1 MKLEFLNT
9 MRWNLSQ
16 KIAVGTGV
24 LTLITVVVLGGPSYL
39 TMRQQMNE
47 TLHAEIN
54 ESVQDL
60 AQRLDDKLAV
70 MNSTLSSLSENTLVG
85 NALVDSIG
93 RKIYL
98 RSFLADFRQINDVPV
113 TVAVTD
119 FRGVPFSRNNESA
132 LVVAKEWLAAVV
144 DSGERRT
151 AIVVDHDNCYFVLAA
166 PVIFANTGQPEGVVV
181 IQFAARELLRS
192 PLYRPSSYSRYLE
205 DVFTFRFIETIS
217 KQQITKTIG
226 NAKPNFVAASVP
238 VGRSGIFAS
247 NKMEISVYS
256 NPEIIPEHFDRLLWV
271 YLITGLVSMFVLIPA
286 SRVLANSLTRR
297 LRQLEMATGGIS
309 FDTTSQNRLP
319 VDGYDEVSHLSRTFN
334 SMLDRL
340 ESAYVAQRQTGEHL
354 KGALTSMEQAK
365 QEAETASQAKTEF
378 LANMSHELRTPLNA
392 ILGFSQVLEKKCRQ
406 CPSQQKNLG
415 IVIRSSEH
423 LLTLIND
430 VLDMSQIEAGKIT
443 IENEVINLHEL
454 LEDVVMLIRPK
465 LEEKGLWLQLEQD
478 PEFERYIRT
487 DPGKLRQILLNLLG
501 NAAKYTDEGGVFIRA
516 SSHETGSD
524 TVHLE
529 LEIEDTGRGIAEQE
543 QARVFEKFTQIK
555 RNRGY
560 KEGTGLG
567 LGLSI
572 SKRYAEL
579 LGGEID
585 LRSELGKGSVFS
597 LSLSVSRGE
606 IDEVAKRSDYSR
618 VIGLEPDQVEF
629 RILIVEDNKVN
640 RLLLRS
646 ILERI
651 GFQVREAVDGEQG
664 LKVFFEW
671 LPQLVLM
678 DIRMPHMNGYEATRS
693 IKASPAGQ
701 ACKVIA
707 VSASVFR
714 EGKERLFA
722 AGCDDFLS
730 KPFWE
735 SDVLA
740 LLAQHLGVRY
750 LYEGGASKKRVV
762 PRKLE
767 PPDLTILSGEWR
779 RRFHAAIEQ
788 GQVMEMESLLEEITP
803 HHKELSEQLYH
814 LVSKY
819 AFDRLLELTSEHN

>member
-1 MKLEFLNT
+1 MKLAFLNT
-9 MRWNLSQ
+9 LRWKLSQ

-24 LTLITVVVLGGPSYL
+24 LTLITVFVLGGLSYL
-39 TMRQQMNE
+39 AMRQQMNE

-54 ESVQDL
+54 ESVQNL
-60 AQRLDDKLAV
+60 AQRLDDKLAA

-85 NALVDSIG
+85 NALMDSIG
-93 RKIYL
+93 REIYL
-98 RSFLADFRQINDVPV
+98 RSFLADFRQINDIPV

-119 FRGVPFSRNNESA
+119 FRGIPFSRNNERA
-132 LVVAKEWLAAVV
+132 FVVAREWLAAVV

-151 AIVVDHDNCYFVLAA
+151 TIVVDHDNCYFVLAA
-166 PVIFANTGQPEGVVV
+166 PVISANTGQPEGVVV
-181 IQFAARELLRS
+181 IQFIARELLGS
-192 PLYRPSSYSRYLE
+192 PPYQPSSYSRYLE

-217 KQQITKTIG
+217 KQQRTKTIG
-226 NAKPNFVAASVP
+226 RAKPNFVAVSAP

-247 NKMEISVYS
+247 NQMEILVYS
-256 NPEIIPEHFDRLLWV
+256 NPENIPEHINRLLWV
-271 YLITGLVSMFVLIPA
+271 YLIAGLVSMLILIPA

-297 LRQLEMATGGIS
+297 LRLLEKATGGIS
-309 FDTTSQNRLP
+309 FDTTSHNRLP

-334 SMLDRL
+334 SMLERL
-340 ESAYVAQRQTGEHL
+340 ESTYVAQRETGKHL
-354 KGALTSMEQAK
+354 KEALTSTEQAK
-365 QEAETASQAKTEF
+365 RQAEAASQAKTEF

-406 CPSQQKNLG
+406 CPSQQENLG
-415 IVIRSSEH
+415 IVLRSSEH
-423 LLTLIND
+423 LLTLINN

-443 IENEVINLHEL
+443 VENEVINLHEL
-454 LEDVVMLIRPK
+454 LQDVIMLIRPK

-478 PEFERYIRT
+478 PGFEHYVRT

-501 NAAKYTDEGGVFIRA
+501 NAAKYTDEGGIIFRA
-516 SSHETGSD
+516 RSHEIEPD

-529 LEIEDTGRGIAEQE
+529 IEIEDTGGGIAEQE
-543 QARVFEKFTQIK
+543 QARIFEKFTQIK
-555 RNRGY
+555 RNRGHN
-560 KEGTGLG
+560 EGTG

-572 SKRYAEL
+572 SKSYAEL
-579 LGGEID
+579 LGGEIG

-606 IDEVAKRSDYSR
+606 IDEVAKRADYSR
-618 VIGLEPDQVEF
+618 VIGLAPGQAEF
-629 RILIVEDNKVN
+629 RILIVEDNKAN

-651 GFQVREAVDGEQG
+651 GFQVREAADGEQG

-693 IKASPAGQ
+693 IKASPAGET
-701 ACKVIA
+701 CKVIA

-722 AGCDDFLS
+722 AGCDDFLG

-735 SDVLA
+735 SDILA
-740 LLAQHLGVRY
+740 LLAKHLGVRY
-750 LYEGGASKKRVV
+750 LYEGAASKKQVV
-762 PRKLE
+762 LQKLE
-767 PPDLTILSGEWR
+767 PSDLTMLSGEWR

-788 GQVMEMESLLEEITP
+788 GQMKEMESLLEEIAP
-803 HHKELSEQLYH
+803 HHKELSDQLRH
-814 LVSKY
+814 LVSRY
-819 AFDRLLELTSEHN
+819 AFNRLLELTSEYD

>member
-9 MRWNLSQ
+9 MRLNLSQ

-24 LTLITVVVLGGPSYL
+24 LTLITVVVLGGLSYL
-39 TMRQQMNE
+39 AMRQQMNE

-60 AQRLDDKLAV
+60 AQRLDDKLSA

-85 NALVDSIG
+85 NALVDNIG
-93 RKIYL
+93 REIYL

-119 FRGVPFSRNNESA
+119 FRGIPFSQNNESA
-132 LVVAKEWLAAVV
+132 LVVAEEWLAAVV

-181 IQFAARELLRS
+181 IQFAAHELLRS

-217 KQQITKTIG
+217 KQQKTKTTG
-226 NAKPNFVAASVP
+226 NAKSNFVAASAP

-256 NPEIIPEHFDRLLWV
+256 NPEVIPEHIDRLLWV
-271 YLITGLVSMFVLIPA
+271 YLITGLVSIFVLIPA

-309 FDTTSQNRLP
+309 FDTARHNRLP

-340 ESAYVAQRQTGEHL
+340 ESTYVAQRETGEHL

-365 QEAETASQAKTEF
+365 REAEAASQAKTEF

-443 IENEVINLHEL
+443 VENEVINLHEL

-465 LEEKGLWLQLEQD
+465 LEDKGLWLQLEQD
-478 PEFERYIRT
+478 PELERYVRT

-501 NAAKYTDEGGVFIRA
+501 NAAKYTDEGGAIIHAR
-516 SSHETGSD
+516 SHEMGSD

-555 RNRGY
+555 RNRRH

-567 LGLSI
+567 LSI
-572 SKRYAEL
+572 AKRYAEL
-579 LGGEID
+579 LGGEIG

-618 VIGLEPDQVEF
+618 VIGLEPGQVEF
-629 RILIVEDNKVN
+629 RILIVEDNNVN

-646 ILERI
+646 ILERV

-678 DIRMPHMNGYEATRS
+678 DIRMPHMNGDEATRS

-750 LYEGGASKKRVV
+750 LYEGGTSKKRVV
-762 PRKLE
+762 ARKLE
-767 PPDLTILSGEWR
+767 PPDLTMLSGEWR

-788 GQVMEMESLLEEITP
+788 GQVMEMESLLEEIAP

>member
-1 MKLEFLNT
+1 MKLAFLNT
-9 MRWNLSQ
+9 LRWNLSQ

-24 LTLITVVVLGGPSYL
+24 LTLITVVVLGGLSYL
-39 TMRQQMNE
+39 AMRQQMNE
-47 TLHAEIN
+47 TLYTEIN
-54 ESVQDL
+54 ESVQNL
-60 AQRLDDKLAV
+60 AQRLDDKLAA
-70 MNSTLSSLSENTLVG
+70 MNSTLSSLSENTLIG
-85 NALVDSIG
+85 NALMDSIG
-93 RKIYL
+93 REIYL
-98 RSFLADFRQINDVPV
+98 RSFLADFRQINDIPI

-119 FRGVPFSRNNESA
+119 FRGIPFSRNNERA
-132 LVVAKEWLAAVV
+132 FVVAREWLAAVI

-151 AIVVDHDNCYFVLAA
+151 TIVVDHDNCYFVLAA
-166 PVIFANTGQPEGVVV
+166 PVISANTGRPEGVVV
-181 IQFAARELLRS
+181 IQFAARELLGL
-192 PLYRPSSYSRYLE
+192 PIYRPSSYSRYLE

-217 KQQITKTIG
+217 KQQRIKTIG
-226 NAKPNFVAASVP
+226 NAKPNFVAVSAP
-238 VGRSGIFAS
+238 VGRSGVFAS
-247 NKMEISVYS
+247 NQMEISVYS
-256 NPEIIPEHFDRLLWV
+256 NPENIPEHIDRLLWV

-297 LRQLEMATGGIS
+297 LRLLEKATGGIS
-309 FDTTSQNRLP
+309 FDTTSHNRLP

-334 SMLDRL
+334 SMIERL
-340 ESAYVAQRQTGEHL
+340 ESAYVAQRETGEHL
-354 KGALTSMEQAK
+354 KKALTSTEQAK
-365 QEAETASQAKTEF
+365 LEAEAASQAKTEF

-406 CPSQQKNLG
+406 CPSQQENLG
-415 IVIRSSEH
+415 IVLRSSEH

-443 IENEVINLHEL
+443 VESEVINLHEL
-454 LEDVVMLIRPK
+454 LEDVIILIRPK

-478 PEFERYIRT
+478 PEFERYVRT

-501 NAAKYTDEGGVFIRA
+501 NAAKYTDEGGIIFRA
-516 SSHETGSD
+516 RSHETGPD
-524 TVHLE
+524 TVLLE
-529 LEIEDTGRGIAEQE
+529 IEIEDTGRGIAEQE

-555 RNRGY
+555 RNLGH

-567 LGLSI
+567 LSI
-572 SKRYAEL
+572 AKRYAEL
-579 LGGEID
+579 LGGEIG
-585 LRSELGKGSVFS
+585 LQSELDKGSVFS

-606 IDEVAKRSDYSR
+606 IDAVTKRDDYSR
-618 VIGLEPDQVEF
+618 VIGLAPGQAEF
-629 RILIVEDNKVN
+629 RILIVEDNKTN
-640 RLLLRS
+640 RLLLRN
-646 ILERI
+646 ILERV

-693 IKASPAGQ
+693 IKASPAGEE
-701 ACKVIA
+701 CKVIA

-735 SDVLA
+735 SDILA
-740 LLAQHLGVRY
+740 LLAKHLGVRY
-750 LYEGGASKKRVV
+750 LYEGSASKKQVV

-767 PPDLTILSGEWR
+767 PSDLTMLSGEWR

-788 GQVMEMESLLEEITP
+788 GQMKEMELLLEEIAP
-803 HHKELSEQLYH
+803 HHKALSDQLRH
-814 LVSKY
+814 LVSRY
-819 AFDRLLELTSEHN
+819 AFNRLLELTSEYD